1 MKIRDEQPGD
11 EDAIHAL
18 TDKAFAGAPYSD
30 GTEAEIVRLLR
41 AAGDLA
47 LSLVAEE
54 DDTIIGH
61 VAFSPLTIPGDDG
74 PWFGLGPISVE
85 RKRQKQGIGRA
96 LVAEGLARLREHG
109 ARGCA
114 LIGDPAV
121 YKGMGFQSDGK
132 LSYGEVPAEYV
143 QRIVF
148 IGAAPKGELH
158 YAPAFAAAGGN

>member
-11 EDAIHAL
+11 ENAIHAL
-18 TDKAFAGAPYSD
+18 TDKAFAGAPHSD

-41 AAGDLA
+41 AAGDLE
-47 LSLVAEE
+47 LSLVAV
-54 DDTIIGH
+54 DDHTIIGH
-61 VAFSPLTIPGDDG
+61 VVFSPLTISGDDG

-85 RKRQKQGIGRA
+85 PKRQKQGIGRA

-121 YKGMGFQSDGK
+121 YRGMGFESDGK

-143 QRIVF
+143 LRIVF
-148 IGAAPKGELH
+148 VGAAPQGELH
-158 YAPAFAAAGGN
+158 YAPAFVAAGSG

>member
-11 EDAIHAL
+11 EQAIHAL

-54 DDTIIGH
+54 DDTIVGH
-61 VAFSPLTIPGDDG
+61 VAFSPLTIRGDDG

-85 RKRQKQGIGRA
+85 PKHQKQGIGRA
-96 LVAEGLARLREHG
+96 LVAEGLARLRERG

-114 LIGDPAV
+114 LIGDPNV
-121 YKGMGFQSDGK
+121 YKGMGFESDGK
-132 LSYGEVPAEYV
+132 LSYGEVPAKYV

-148 IGAAPKGELH
+148 IGAAPQGELH
-158 YAPAFAAAGGN
+158 YAPAFGAAGSG